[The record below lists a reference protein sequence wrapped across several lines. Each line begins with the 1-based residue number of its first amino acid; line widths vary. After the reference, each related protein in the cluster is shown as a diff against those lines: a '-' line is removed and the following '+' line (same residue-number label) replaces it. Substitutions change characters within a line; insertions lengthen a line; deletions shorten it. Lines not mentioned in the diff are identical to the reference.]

1 MTAHTERAHLRAAVI
16 GILSRPGGIEQQAD
30 EICAAAARVGKQAAA
45 AEPVQRCQNPD
56 DPHSGTALVG
66 GRCPICLWSP
76 HTAMPGAA

>member
-1 MTAHTERAHLRAAVI
+1 MTTRSHAADLRAAVI

-30 EICAAAARVGKQAAA
+30 EICAAAARVGKTAAT
-45 AEPVQRCQNPD
+45 ETVQRCQAPD

-76 HTAMPGAA
+76 A